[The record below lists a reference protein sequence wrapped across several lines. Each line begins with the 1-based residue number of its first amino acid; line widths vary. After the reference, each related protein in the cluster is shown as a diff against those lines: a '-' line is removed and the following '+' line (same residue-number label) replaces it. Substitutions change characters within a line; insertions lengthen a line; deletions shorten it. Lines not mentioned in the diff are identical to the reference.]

1 MRQLFTLA
9 LFLFGVH
16 FLPLFSQNTT
26 LYFPPKIGNAW
37 TTLDPAALDFCPERI
52 DSLYAFLE
60 THNTKSFIL
69 LQDGK
74 IVLEKYFGA
83 YVQDSV
89 WYWAS
94 AGKSLTAFL
103 VGQAQKEG
111 LLDID
116 DPTSDY
122 LGAGWTSCTPDQEN
136 AITIRHQLAMTTGLD
151 DTGADD
157 NCTDPA
163 CLQYLAAP
171 GERWAYH
178 NAPYRLLHD
187 VLVAAEG
194 SLTINQFT
202 KTRVLDRTG
211 MKGFWFDHVMYGR
224 ARDMAR
230 FGLLTL
236 AGGVWDGDTLLHD
249 PAYLYDMA
257 HPSQNLNPSY
267 GYLWW
272 LNGQS
277 TFMLPG
283 LQWQLPGPLLPNAPP
298 DLYAALGKNDQKIH
312 VVPSKG
318 WVVVRQGEA
327 AGFTGPGGGQ
337 VPIVF
342 DNMLWSYLN
351 ALVCTPSPAADLND
365 PDRRV
370 NIAPNPS
377 SDGFWQIRTAVLPE
391 NIEVLDARGQ
401 PVRAVFSHM
410 ENNFQLDGSGWPAGV
425 YWVKIRFADGS
436 VRVEKLVK
444 TGS

>member
-1 MRQLFTLA
+1 MRCRRFFHLILLIATHFTA
-9 LFLFGVH
+9 
-16 FLPLFSQNTT
+16 FSQNDP
-26 LYFPPKIGNAW
+26 LYFPPKTGNAW

-103 VGQAQKEG
+103 IGQAQKEG

-122 LGAGWTSCTPDQEN
+122 LGAGWTSGTPAQEA
-136 AITIRHQLAMTTGLD
+136 AITIRHQLTMTTGLND
-151 DTGADD
+151 AVPDD

-163 CLQYLAAP
+163 CLQFLAAP
-171 GERWAYH
+171 GTRWAYH

-187 VLVAAEG
+187 VVSSASG
-194 SLTINQFT
+194 LTINQFT

-257 HPSQNLNPSY
+257 HPSQDLNPSY

-272 LNGQS
+272 LNGQP

-351 ALVCTPSPAADLND
+351 ALVCAPSPAADLND
-365 PDRRV
+365 LDRRV

-377 SDGFWQIRTAVLPE
+377 SDGFWQIRTTVLPE
-391 NIEVLDARGQ
+391 NIEVLDACGQ
-401 PVRAVFSHM
+401 PVWAVFSKDQTVFSV
-410 ENNFQLDGSGWPAGV
+410 NGSGWPSGV
-425 YWVKIRFADGS
+425 YWLRIGYADG
-436 VRVEKLVK
+436 VLHVEKLVK
-444 TGS
+444 TGG